1 MENIDLIALWREQ
14 NKKIEQ
20 SLKINKQLLEE
31 NLDGKIKTTL
41 SGLKSTRIVG
51 IVFGLLWCVLMT
63 FIVVVSWHQ
72 TNWFFKSALI
82 IHIAVSATAIGLYIY
97 HLILLDN
104 FNNNQSVLHAQ
115 EQLFKLQLSNL
126 KTLGILWLQLPIFSM
141 WFMSNEWLQNSP
153 TTFWFVQTPIVFI
166 QAIIGV
172 WLYKNLNIKNYEKKW
187 FKWFMSK
194 GEFGRIK
201 KASELLKEIEELKS
215 SKSSK

>member
-72 TNWFFKSALI
+72 TNWFL
-82 IHIAVSATAIGLYIY
+82 
-97 HLILLDN
+97 
-104 FNNNQSVLHAQ
+104 NQH
-115 EQLFKLQLSNL
+115 
-126 KTLGILWLQLPIFSM
+126 
-141 WFMSNEWLQNSP
+141 
-153 TTFWFVQTPIVFI
+153 
-166 QAIIGV
+166 
-172 WLYKNLNIKNYEKKW
+172 
-187 FKWFMSK
+187 
-194 GEFGRIK
+194 
-201 KASELLKEIEELKS
+201 
-215 SKSSK
+215 